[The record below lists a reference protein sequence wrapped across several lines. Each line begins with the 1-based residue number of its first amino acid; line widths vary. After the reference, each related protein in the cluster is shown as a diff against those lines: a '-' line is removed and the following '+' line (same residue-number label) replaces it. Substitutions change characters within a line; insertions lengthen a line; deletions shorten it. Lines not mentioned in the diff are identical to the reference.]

1 MKTNLLLVF
10 CKNPQKGKV
19 KTRLAKSI
27 GDDKALIIYEKLLDK
42 TAAVLNKLHCDIAVY
57 YSENIPEQDK
67 FKFLKTTRKKQV
79 GDDLGTRMAN
89 AFIEGLKTHQKVV
102 IIGTDLWTLES
113 KDIEKAFAALNQN
126 TAVLGPAQDGGYYL
140 LGLRHFI
147 PRLFANK
154 AWGTG
159 EVLENTKNDL
169 QGEKVYLLDEKNDI
183 DTYED
188 LQQHPDLAACIQK
201 NNS

>member
-57 YSENIPEQDK
+57 YSENIPKQDK

-79 GDDLGTRMAN
+79 GDDLGARMAN

-102 IIGTDLWTLES
+102 IIGTVP
-113 KDIEKAFAALNQN
+113 F
-126 TAVLGPAQDGGYYL
+126 
-140 LGLRHFI
+140 
-147 PRLFANK
+147 
-154 AWGTG
+154 
-159 EVLENTKNDL
+159 
-169 QGEKVYLLDEKNDI
+169 
-183 DTYED
+183 
-188 LQQHPDLAACIQK
+188 
-201 NNS
+201 

>member
-57 YSENIPEQDK
+57 YSENIPKQDK
-67 FKFLKTTRKKQV
+67 FKFLKTTRKQQV

-113 KDIEKAFAALNQN
+113 KDIDNAFAALNQN

>member
-57 YSENIPEQDK
+57 YSENIPKQDK
-67 FKFLKTTRKKQV
+67 FKFLKTTRKQQV

-113 KDIEKAFAALNQN
+113 KDIDNAFAALSQN

-140 LGLRHFI
+140 LGLNHFI
-147 PRLFANK
+147 PRLFENK
-154 AWGTG
+154 AWGTP
-159 EVLENTKNDL
+159 EVLDKTISDL
-169 QGEKVYLLDEKNDI
+169 QGDKVYLMTEKNDI

-188 LQQHPDLAACIQK
+188 LQQYPDLAACIQK